1 MMGLIF
7 LALSILA
14 GTVWLLVRPWAPVG
28 ERRGERYHQLQLVRE
43 RLLVH
48 LGELEAE
55 MANEGMDAQVA
66 HDEKRRLEAEL
77 ADVLRTLEDLETSSG
92 DQQAAPTAAAR
103 GATVVVLAVGLPLVT
118 ALLFI
123 GTNQTMPQRLSS
135 KGAEVAQTP
144 QVPPMV
150 LDMVARLE
158 KRLAQQPNDP
168 AGWARLGR
176 SYQVLNRIADA
187 KAAYAKAYRLAPENP
202 EVLSEYAAL
211 LYNENPRQ
219 TSGQVITLFSKLHE
233 LNPDHTGALWFL
245 GVAAYEKG
253 EFRVALNSWEQLA
266 KQLPADS
273 QVLPQIHHAI
283 TEANSRLRE

>member
-7 LALSILA
+7 LALFILA
-14 GTVWLLVRPWAPVG
+14 GTVWLLVRPWAPAG
-28 ERRGERYHQLQLVRE
+28 ERHGERYHQLQLVRE
-43 RLLVH
+43 RLLVQ

-92 DQQAAPTAAAR
+92 DQQAAPTASAR
-103 GATVVVLAVGLPLVT
+103 RATVVVLAVGLPLVT

-123 GTNQTMPQRLSS
+123 GTNRTIPQRSSS
-135 KGAEVAQTP
+135 KAVEVAQTP
-144 QVPPMV
+144 PVPPMV
-150 LDMVARLE
+150 LEMVGRLE

-176 SYQVLNRIADA
+176 SYQVLNRIPDA
-187 KAAYAKAYRLAPENP
+187 KVAYAKAYQLAPENP

-219 TSGQVITLFSKLHE
+219 TSGQVFTLFSELRE
-233 LNPDHTGALWFL
+233 LNPDHPGALWFL

-253 EFRVALNSWEQLA
+253 EFRVALNSWKHLTR
-266 KQLPADS
+266 QLPADS
-273 QVLPQIHHAI
+273 QVLPQIRHAI
-283 TEANSRLRE
+283 AEANSRLQE

>member
-7 LALSILA
+7 LGLFILG
-14 GTVWLLVRPWAPVG
+14 GTLWLLARPWTPAS
-28 ERRGERYHQLQLVRE
+28 ERHGERYQQLQLVRD
-43 RLLVH
+43 RLLVQ
-48 LGELEAE
+48 LGELDTETAS
-55 MANEGMDAQVA
+55 EGMDVQVA

-77 ADVLRTLEDLETSSG
+77 ADVLRTLEDL
-92 DQQAAPTAAAR
+92 ATASAEQPVALTASAR
-103 GATVVVLAVGLPLVT
+103 RTMVAVLAVALPLITV
-118 ALLFI
+118 LLFVR
-123 GTNQTMPQRLSS
+123 TNPTIPQHFSS
-135 KGAEVAQTP
+135 ERTEVAQTS

-150 LDMVARLE
+150 MDMVARLE

-176 SYQVLNRIADA
+176 SYQVLNRIPEA
-187 KAAYAKAYRLAPENP
+187 KTAYAKAYELAPENP

-219 TSGQVITLFSKLHE
+219 TSGQVFTLFSKLRE
-233 LNPDHTGALWFL
+233 LNPDHPGALWFL

-253 EFRVALNSWEQLA
+253 EFRVALNSWERLA

-273 QVLPQIHHAI
+273 EVLSQVRHAI
-283 TEANSRLRE
+283 AEANVRLQE

>member
-1 MMGLIF
+1 MVGLIF
-7 LALSILA
+7 LALFILA
-14 GTVWLLVRPWAPVG
+14 GTVWLLVRPWAPAG
-28 ERRGERYHQLQLVRE
+28 ERHGERYHQLQLVRE
-43 RLLVH
+43 RLLVQ

-55 MANEGMDAQVA
+55 MANQGMDAQVA

-92 DQQAAPTAAAR
+92 DQPAALTKSAR
-103 GATVVVLAVGLPLVT
+103 GATVVVLAVGVPLVT

-123 GTNQTMPQRLSS
+123 GTNQTIPQRLSS
-135 KGAEVAQTP
+135 NGAEVAQAP

-187 KAAYAKAYRLAPENP
+187 KAAYAKAYQLAPENP

-211 LYNENPRQ
+211 LYNENPGQ
-219 TSGQVITLFSKLHE
+219 TSGQVFTLFGKLHE
-233 LNPDHTGALWFL
+233 LNPDHPGALWFL

-253 EFRVALNSWEQLA
+253 EFRVALNSWEHLA
-266 KQLPADS
+266 KRLPADG
-273 QVLPQIHHAI
+273 QVLPQVRHAI
-283 TEANSRLRE
+283 AEANSRLQE

>member
-7 LALSILA
+7 LALFILA
-14 GTVWLLVRPWAPVG
+14 GTVWLLVRPWAPAG
-28 ERRGERYHQLQLVRE
+28 ERHGERYHQLQLVRE
-43 RLLVH
+43 RLLVQ

-55 MANEGMDAQVA
+55 MANQGMDAQVA

-77 ADVLRTLEDLETSSG
+77 ADVLRTLEELETSSG
-92 DQQAAPTAAAR
+92 DQPAAPTKPAR
-103 GATVVVLAVGLPLVT
+103 RATVVVLAVGLPLVT

-123 GTNQTMPQRLSS
+123 GTHQPIPQHSSS
-135 KGAEVAQTP
+135 KGAELAQAP

-150 LDMVARLE
+150 LEMVGRLE
-158 KRLAQQPNDP
+158 KRLAQQPDDP

-176 SYQVLNRIADA
+176 SYQVLNRIPDA
-187 KAAYAKAYRLAPENP
+187 KAAYAKAYQLVPENP

-219 TSGQVITLFSKLHE
+219 TSGQVFTLFSKLRE
-233 LNPDHTGALWFL
+233 LNPDHPGALWFL

-253 EFRVALNSWEQLA
+253 EFRVALNSWEHLA

-273 QVLPQIHHAI
+273 QVLPQVRHAI
-283 TEANSRLRE
+283 AEAHSRLQQ

>member
-7 LALSILA
+7 LALFILA
-14 GTVWLLVRPWAPVG
+14 GTVWLLVRPWAPAG
-28 ERRGERYHQLQLVRE
+28 ERHGERYHQLQLVRE
-43 RLLVH
+43 RLLVQ

-55 MANEGMDAQVA
+55 MANQGMDAQVA

-77 ADVLRTLEDLETSSG
+77 ADVLRTLEALETSSG
-92 DQQAAPTAAAR
+92 DQPAAPTKSAR
-103 GATVVVLAVGLPLVT
+103 RATVVVFAMGLPLVT

-123 GTNQTMPQRLSS
+123 GTNQPIPQRSSS
-135 KGAEVAQTP
+135 KGAEVAQAP

-150 LDMVARLE
+150 LEMVGRLE
-158 KRLAQQPNDP
+158 KRLAQQPDDP

-176 SYQVLNRIADA
+176 SYQVLNRIPDA
-187 KAAYAKAYRLAPENP
+187 KAAYAKAYQLVPENP

-219 TSGQVITLFSKLHE
+219 TSGQVFTLFSKLRE
-233 LNPDHTGALWFL
+233 LSPDHPGALWFL

-253 EFRVALNSWEQLA
+253 EFRVALNSWEHLA

-273 QVLPQIHHAI
+273 QVLPQVRHAI
-283 TEANSRLRE
+283 AEAHSRLQQ

>member
-7 LALSILA
+7 LGLFILA
-14 GTVWLLVRPWAPVG
+14 STVWLLARPWAPAG
-28 ERRGERYHQLQLVRE
+28 ERHGERYHQLQLVRE
-43 RLLVH
+43 RLLVQ

-55 MANEGMDAQVA
+55 TANQGIDAQVA

-77 ADVLRTLEDLETSSG
+77 ADVLRTLEDLEASS
-92 DQQAAPTAAAR
+92 DDEPVAPTVAVRR
-103 GATVVVLAVGLPLVT
+103 GTVVVLAVAVPLITV
-118 ALLFI
+118 LLFF
-123 GTNQTMPQRLSS
+123 GTNQTIPQRLSS
-135 KGAEVAQTP
+135 ERTEVAQTP

-150 LDMVARLE
+150 LEMVGRLE

-176 SYQVLNRIADA
+176 SYQVLNRLPEA
-187 KAAYAKAYRLAPENP
+187 KAAYAKAYQLAPQNP

-219 TSGQVITLFSKLHE
+219 TSGEVFTLFSKLRE
-233 LNPDHTGALWFL
+233 LNPDHPGALWFL

-253 EFRVALNSWEQLA
+253 EFRVALNSWEHLA

-273 QVLPQIHHAI
+273 EVLSQVRHAI
-283 TEANSRLRE
+283 AEANSRLQE

>member
-1 MMGLIF
+1 MVGLIF
-7 LALSILA
+7 LALFILA
-14 GTVWLLVRPWAPVG
+14 GTVWLLVRPWAPAG
-28 ERRGERYHQLQLVRE
+28 ERHGERYHQLQLVRE
-43 RLLVH
+43 RLLVQ

-55 MANEGMDAQVA
+55 MANQGMDAQVA

-92 DQQAAPTAAAR
+92 DQPAALTKSAR
-103 GATVVVLAVGLPLVT
+103 GATVVVLAVGVPLVT

-123 GTNQTMPQRLSS
+123 GTNQTIPQRLSS

-144 QVPPMV
+144 SVPPMV
-150 LDMVARLE
+150 LEMVGRLE

-176 SYQVLNRIADA
+176 SYQVLNRMPDA
-187 KAAYAKAYRLAPENP
+187 KAAYTKAYQLAPENP

-211 LYNENPRQ
+211 VYNENPRQ
-219 TSGQVITLFSKLHE
+219 TSGQVFTLFSKLHD
-233 LNPDHTGALWFL
+233 LNPDHPGALWFL

-253 EFRVALNSWEQLA
+253 EFRVALNSWEHLTR
-266 KQLPADS
+266 QLPADS
-273 QVLPQIHHAI
+273 QVLPQVRHAI
-283 TEANSRLRE
+283 AEANSRLQE

>member
-7 LALSILA
+7 LALFILA
-14 GTVWLLVRPWAPVG
+14 GTVWLLVRPWAPAG
-28 ERRGERYHQLQLVRE
+28 ERHGERYHQLQLVRE
-43 RLLVH
+43 RLLVQ

-55 MANEGMDAQVA
+55 MANQGMDAQVA
-66 HDEKRRLEAEL
+66 RDEKRRLEAEL
-77 ADVLRTLEDLETSSG
+77 ADVLRTLEELETSPG
-92 DQQAAPTAAAR
+92 DQPAAPTKSAR
-103 GATVVVLAVGLPLVT
+103 RATVVVLAVGLPLVT

-123 GTNQTMPQRLSS
+123 GTHQPIPQRLSS
-135 KGAEVAQTP
+135 KGVEVAQTP

-150 LDMVARLE
+150 LEMVGRLE

-176 SYQVLNRIADA
+176 SYQVLNRLPDA
-187 KAAYAKAYRLAPENP
+187 KVAYAKAYQLAPENP

-219 TSGQVITLFSKLHE
+219 TSGQVFTLFSKLRE
-233 LNPDHTGALWFL
+233 LNPDHPGALWFL

-253 EFRVALNSWEQLA
+253 EFRVALNSWEHLA

-273 QVLPQIHHAI
+273 QVLPQVRHAI
-283 TEANSRLRE
+283 AEAHSRLQQ

>member
-1 MMGLIF
+1 MVGLIF
-7 LALSILA
+7 LALFILA
-14 GTVWLLVRPWAPVG
+14 GTVWLLVRPWAPAG
-28 ERRGERYHQLQLVRE
+28 ERHGERYHQLQLVRE
-43 RLLVH
+43 RLLVQ

-55 MANEGMDAQVA
+55 MANQGMDAQVA

-77 ADVLRTLEDLETSSG
+77 ADVLRTLEDLETSPG
-92 DQQAAPTAAAR
+92 DQPAAPTASAR
-103 GATVVVLAVGLPLVT
+103 RATVVVLAVALPLVT

-123 GTNQTMPQRLSS
+123 GTNQPILQRLSS

-158 KRLAQQPNDP
+158 KRLAQQPDDP

-176 SYQVLNRIADA
+176 SYQVLNRIPDA
-187 KAAYAKAYRLAPENP
+187 KAAYAKAYQLAPENL

-211 LYNENPRQ
+211 LYNGNPRQ
-219 TSGQVITLFSKLHE
+219 TGGQVFTLFSKLRE
-233 LNPDHTGALWFL
+233 LNPDHPGALWFL

-253 EFRVALNSWEQLA
+253 EFRVALNSWEHLA

-273 QVLPQIHHAI
+273 QVLPQVRQAMA
-283 TEANSRLRE
+283 EANSRLQE